1 VAFLEALQRP
11 VARVAAVVH
20 LAHPTWVLG
29 GDVFGLVELH
39 QRAKVIADSLAVEH
53 PAGARHH
60 VHDRHLIHSATMGFL
75 SRARQLLGLG
85 HTPLVDF
92 PERYE
97 PLDVDK
103 LKVHTAKLSP
113 DTEEK
118 MVIVTTSAAALE
130 RIAAGGTVQ
139 LRHEGERDVTFVPVE
154 REAVPVLDPKLG
166 WIIPVTPAM
175 AAELAE
181 LPKGPGEHELSALHL
196 GLILE

>member
-1 VAFLEALQRP
+1 M
-11 VARVAAVVH
+11 
-20 LAHPTWVLG
+20 
-29 GDVFGLVELH
+29 GL
-39 QRAKVIADSLAVEH
+39 
-53 PAGARHH
+53 
-60 VHDRHLIHSATMGFL
+60 L

-92 PERYE
+92 PDRYE

-103 LKVHTAKLSP
+103 LEVHTAKLSP

-130 RIAAGGTVQ
+130 RIAAGGAVQ
-139 LRHEGERDVTFVPVE
+139 LRHGDERDVTFVPVG

-166 WIIPVTPAM
+166 WIIPVTPAT
-175 AAELAE
+175 ATELAE

>member
-1 VAFLEALQRP
+1 M
-11 VARVAAVVH
+11 
-20 LAHPTWVLG
+20 
-29 GDVFGLVELH
+29 GL
-39 QRAKVIADSLAVEH
+39 
-53 PAGARHH
+53 
-60 VHDRHLIHSATMGFL
+60 L

-92 PERYE
+92 PDRFE
-97 PLDVDK
+97 PLDVDR
-103 LKVHTAKLSP
+103 LEVHTAKLSP

-118 MVIVTTSAAALE
+118 MVIVTTSAAALD
-130 RIAAGGTVQ
+130 RIAAGGAVQ
-139 LRHEGERDVTFVPVE
+139 LRREGERDVTFVPVD

>member
-1 VAFLEALQRP
+1 M
-11 VARVAAVVH
+11 
-20 LAHPTWVLG
+20 
-29 GDVFGLVELH
+29 GL
-39 QRAKVIADSLAVEH
+39 
-53 PAGARHH
+53 
-60 VHDRHLIHSATMGFL
+60 L
-75 SRARQLLGLG
+75 SRARQLLGLS

-92 PERYE
+92 PDRFE

-103 LKVHTAKLSP
+103 LEVHTAKLSP

-130 RIAAGGTVQ
+130 RIAAGGAVQ
-139 LRHEGERDVTFVPVE
+139 LRHGDERDVTFVPVG

-166 WIIPVTPAM
+166 WIIPVTPAT
-175 AAELAE
+175 ATELAE

>member
-1 VAFLEALQRP
+1 
-11 VARVAAVVH
+11 
-20 LAHPTWVLG
+20 
-29 GDVFGLVELH
+29 
-39 QRAKVIADSLAVEH
+39 
-53 PAGARHH
+53 
-60 VHDRHLIHSATMGFL
+60 MGFL

-92 PERYE
+92 PDRYE

-103 LKVHTAKLSP
+103 LEVHTAKLSP

-130 RIAAGGTVQ
+130 RIAAGGAVQ
-139 LRHEGERDVTFVPVE
+139 LRHEDERDVTFVPVG

-166 WIIPVTPAM
+166 WIIPVTPAT
-175 AAELAE
+175 ATELAE

>member
-1 VAFLEALQRP
+1 M
-11 VARVAAVVH
+11 
-20 LAHPTWVLG
+20 
-29 GDVFGLVELH
+29 GL
-39 QRAKVIADSLAVEH
+39 
-53 PAGARHH
+53 
-60 VHDRHLIHSATMGFL
+60 L

-92 PERYE
+92 PDRFE

-103 LKVHTAKLSP
+103 LEVHTAKLSP

-130 RIAAGGTVQ
+130 RIAAGGAVQ
-139 LRHEGERDVTFVPVE
+139 LRHGDERDVTFVPVG

-166 WIIPVTPAM
+166 WIIPVTPAT
-175 AAELAE
+175 AEELAE

>member
-1 VAFLEALQRP
+1 M
-11 VARVAAVVH
+11 
-20 LAHPTWVLG
+20 
-29 GDVFGLVELH
+29 GL
-39 QRAKVIADSLAVEH
+39 
-53 PAGARHH
+53 
-60 VHDRHLIHSATMGFL
+60 L

-92 PERYE
+92 PDRYE

-103 LKVHTAKLSP
+103 LEVHTAKLSP

-130 RIAAGGTVQ
+130 RIAAGGAVQ
-139 LRHEGERDVTFVPVE
+139 LRYEGERDVTFVPVN

-166 WIIPVTPAM
+166 WIIPVTPAT
-175 AAELAE
+175 AQELAE

-196 GLILE
+196 GLIVE

>member
-1 VAFLEALQRP
+1 M
-11 VARVAAVVH
+11 
-20 LAHPTWVLG
+20 
-29 GDVFGLVELH
+29 GL
-39 QRAKVIADSLAVEH
+39 
-53 PAGARHH
+53 
-60 VHDRHLIHSATMGFL
+60 L

-92 PERYE
+92 PDRFE

-103 LKVHTAKLSP
+103 LEVHTAKLSP

-130 RIAAGGTVQ
+130 RIAAGGAVQ

-166 WIIPVTPAM
+166 WIIPVTPATDR
-175 AAELAE
+175 ELAK

-196 GLILE
+196 GLIVE

>member
-1 VAFLEALQRP
+1 M
-11 VARVAAVVH
+11 
-20 LAHPTWVLG
+20 
-29 GDVFGLVELH
+29 GL
-39 QRAKVIADSLAVEH
+39 
-53 PAGARHH
+53 
-60 VHDRHLIHSATMGFL
+60 L

-92 PERYE
+92 PDRFE

-103 LKVHTAKLSP
+103 LEVHTAKLSP

-130 RIAAGGTVQ
+130 RIAAGGAVQ
-139 LRHEGERDVTFVPVE
+139 LRHGDERDVTFVPVG

-166 WIIPVTPAM
+166 WIIPVTPAT
-175 AAELAE
+175 ATELAE

>member
-1 VAFLEALQRP
+1 
-11 VARVAAVVH
+11 
-20 LAHPTWVLG
+20 
-29 GDVFGLVELH
+29 
-39 QRAKVIADSLAVEH
+39 
-53 PAGARHH
+53 
-60 VHDRHLIHSATMGFL
+60 MGFL

-130 RIAAGGTVQ
+130 RIAAGGAVQ
-139 LRHEGERDVTFVPVE
+139 LRHAGERNVTFVPVE

>member
-1 VAFLEALQRP
+1 M
-11 VARVAAVVH
+11 
-20 LAHPTWVLG
+20 
-29 GDVFGLVELH
+29 GL
-39 QRAKVIADSLAVEH
+39 
-53 PAGARHH
+53 
-60 VHDRHLIHSATMGFL
+60 L

-92 PERYE
+92 PDRFE

-103 LKVHTAKLSP
+103 LEVHTAKLSP

-130 RIAAGGTVQ
+130 RIAAGGAVQ
-139 LRHEGERDVTFVPVE
+139 LRHEDERDVTFVPVG

-166 WIIPVTPAM
+166 WIIPVTPAT
-175 AAELAE
+175 ATELAE

>member
-1 VAFLEALQRP
+1 M
-11 VARVAAVVH
+11 
-20 LAHPTWVLG
+20 
-29 GDVFGLVELH
+29 GL
-39 QRAKVIADSLAVEH
+39 
-53 PAGARHH
+53 
-60 VHDRHLIHSATMGFL
+60 L

-85 HTPLVDF
+85 PTPLVDF
-92 PERYE
+92 PDRFE

-103 LKVHTAKLSP
+103 LEVHTAKLSP

-130 RIAAGGTVQ
+130 RIAADGAVQ
-139 LRHEGERDVTFVPVE
+139 LRHEGERDVTFVPVS

-166 WIIPVTPAM
+166 WIIPVTPAT

>member
-1 VAFLEALQRP
+1 M
-11 VARVAAVVH
+11 
-20 LAHPTWVLG
+20 
-29 GDVFGLVELH
+29 GL
-39 QRAKVIADSLAVEH
+39 
-53 PAGARHH
+53 
-60 VHDRHLIHSATMGFL
+60 L

-92 PERYE
+92 PDRFE

-103 LKVHTAKLSP
+103 LEVHTAKLSP

-130 RIAAGGTVQ
+130 RIAAGGAVQ
-139 LRHEGERDVTFVPVE
+139 LRHGNERDVTFVPVG

-166 WIIPVTPAM
+166 WIIPVTPAT
-175 AAELAE
+175 ATELAE